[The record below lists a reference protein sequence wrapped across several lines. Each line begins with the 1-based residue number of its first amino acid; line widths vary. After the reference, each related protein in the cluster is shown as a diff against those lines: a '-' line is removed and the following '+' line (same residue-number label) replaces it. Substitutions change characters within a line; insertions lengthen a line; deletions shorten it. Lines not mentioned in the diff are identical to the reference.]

1 MFFSLLSINI
11 ICQYHQSIFKKRSFY
26 RTKRKNSQQIGIY
39 SIISCNFGA
48 TVTGYGCVNSKQAEL
63 RDIKTGTKI
72 YEIYT
77 FPHPDGKTLNNTLS
91 CQTI

>member
-1 MFFSLLSINI
+1 MLFLLPSINI
-11 ICQYHQSIFKKRSFY
+11 HEKKSFLHA
-26 RTKRKNSQQIGIY
+26 KEKNFQQIGIY

-48 TVTGYGCVNSKQAEL
+48 TVTGYGCVNSKQTEL

-72 YEIYT
+72 YEVYT

-91 CQTI
+91 WQTI